1 MKRILPILISAVV
14 ALCLNGCVNPHD
26 IKITSATVETVTPT
40 GFRSVDGVFCIGI
53 HNPSFKFKVC
63 DIHGTVFHQGSPLA
77 DFTADDIEVERKSD
91 KKYDVAGSAK
101 LSDGISLLSV
111 ISQIR
116 NLKAEEYTVDVYAT
130 IKAKGLHKDIEK
142 KGIPLTK
149 FAKMSANK

>member
-1 MKRILPILISAVV
+1 MKRIALMIFSAVV

-40 GFRSVDGVFCIGI
+40 GFRSVDGVFNIGI

-77 DFTADDIEVERKSD
+77 DFSADDIEVERKSD
-91 KKYDVAGSAK
+91 KKYNVAGSAK
-101 LSDGISLLSV
+101 LSDGVSLLSV

-149 FAKMSANK
+149 FAKMSANN